1 MKLHMTIKP
10 EDFLRTSLED
20 IDSIRKTL
28 ESERAYLI
36 ASTADEPL
44 SQINAQASSEG
55 SKVIVE
61 EMPSSKQYEGGGARV
76 IDLKPHFK
84 KSSSARK
91 TKGGGWHMIIP
102 MQRHKPTSHK
112 SNRMLDEEYEM
123 LKDIGMYQTVSDE
136 YLLSNRDWTSP
147 VKSLSYQPGRR
158 QNITKVQKRR
168 KDKVPVGGSAFIAFR
183 TVSNKS
189 HPSSWLIN
197 RQKADQ
203 DNFYKYADVITKLIT
218 DINDAFNRG

>member
-1 MKLHMTIKP
+1 MKLHMTVKA
-10 EDFLRTSLED
+10 EDFFRAALTD
-20 IDSIRKTL
+20 ADNIREAL

-36 ASTADEPL
+36 AKHANESL
-44 SQINAQASSEG
+44 SKMNAQASSEG
-55 SKVIVE
+55 SSVIVE
-61 EMPSSKQYEGGGARV
+61 EIPSKEQYKNGNARV

-84 KSSSARK
+84 ASSKARK
-91 TKGGGWHMIIP
+91 TEGGGWHLIVP
-102 MQRHKPTSHK
+102 MQRYTPSSHK
-112 SNRMLDEEYEM
+112 SNRMVEEEYEM
-123 LKDIGMYQTVSDE
+123 LKDIGIGQTVVDE
-136 YLLSNRDWTSP
+136 YILADRDWTSP

-189 HPSSWLIN
+189 DPSSWLIN

-203 DNFYKYADVITKLIT
+203 DNFYKYADTITELIVK
-218 DINDAFNRG
+218 INDQLNQ